1 MSSFAN
7 AMEVYALLDRS
18 NCRRC
23 GEKTCLAFA
32 GAVFMGGKDLAACPK
47 IDAAILRGYATER
60 PAAAEDGQDC
70 PPNCS
75 SDSGQLDPA
84 EVVMRVGGRL
94 CDGRMTCRILGKD
107 FGVDREGNFSSDIH
121 INHWLIMPFLTYLLH
136 CKEGPVS
143 GNWLSFREIP
153 GGREQYPLFQK
164 RCEEAMKQVADAWPD
179 LFDDIVQLF
188 GGQRVAEQF
197 ASDISVVLH
206 PLPKVPVMICYWR
219 EADGIAST
227 LNLFFDTTVGD
238 NLDVGAIFMLGTG
251 MARMFERLAFRH
263 GFGIAAG

>member
-1 MSSFAN
+1 MPGFAN

-18 NCRRC
+18 NCRKC

-32 GAVFMGGKDLAACPK
+32 GAVFTGSKDLAACPK
-47 IDAAILRGYATER
+47 IDPATLRRYTAVR
-60 PAAAEDGQDC
+60 PAAEDGRDL
-70 PPNCS
+70 PAALLERLR
-75 SDSGQLDPA
+75 QLDPA
-84 EVVMRVGGRL
+84 EVVKRAGGRL
-94 CDGRMTCRILGKD
+94 SDDRMTCRILGKD
-107 FGVDREGNFSSDIH
+107 FSVDREGNFSSDIH
-121 INHWLIMPFLTYLLH
+121 INHWLIVPFLTYLLR
-136 CKEGPVS
+136 CKDGPVS
-143 GNWLSFREIP
+143 GKWLSFREIP

-164 RCEEAMKQVADAWPD
+164 RCEEAMKQVADAWPE

-219 EADGIAST
+219 ESEGIAST
-227 LNLFFDTTVGD
+227 LNLFFDATVSD
-238 NLDVGAIFMLGTG
+238 NLDVGTVFMLGTG

>member
-32 GAVFMGGKDLAACPK
+32 GAVFMGGKDLDACPK
-47 IDAAILRGYATER
+47 IDPATLRRYAAGR
-60 PAAAEDGQDC
+60 PAAGDGRDLPAALLEQLR
-70 PPNCS
+70 
-75 SDSGQLDPA
+75 QLDPA
-84 EVVMRVGGRL
+84 EVVKRAGGRL
-94 CDGRMTCRILGKD
+94 CDDRMTCRILGKD
-107 FGVDREGNFSSDIH
+107 FSVDREGNFFSDIH
-121 INHWLIMPFLTYLLH
+121 INHWLIVPFLTYLLR

-143 GNWLSFREIP
+143 GKWLSFREIP

-164 RCEEAMKQVADAWPD
+164 RCEEAMKQVADAWPE

-197 ASDISVVLH
+197 ASDISVVLY

-219 EADGIAST
+219 EAEGIAST
-227 LNLFFDTTVGD
+227 LNLFFDATVGD
-238 NLDVGAIFMLGTG
+238 NLDVGTVFMLGTG
-251 MARMFERLAFRH
+251 MARMFERLAFLH

>member
-18 NCRRC
+18 NCRGC

-32 GAVFMGGKDLAACPK
+32 GAVFMGGKELAACPK
-47 IDAAILRGYATER
+47 IDAATLRRYGAGR
-60 PAAAEDGQDC
+60 PAAGDVLELPAALLEGLR
-70 PPNCS
+70 
-75 SDSGQLDPA
+75 QLDPA
-84 EVVMRVGGRL
+84 EVVRRVGGRL
-94 CDGRMTCRILGKD
+94 YDGRMTCRILGKD

-121 INHWLIMPFLTYLLH
+121 INHWLIVPFLTYLLR

-153 GGREQYPLFQK
+153 GGREQYPLFRK

-197 ASDISVVLH
+197 ASDISVVLQ

-227 LNLFFDTTVGD
+227 LNLFFDATVGD
-238 NLDVGAIFMLGTG
+238 NLDVGTVFMLGTG
-251 MARMFERLAFRH
+251 MARMFERLALRH